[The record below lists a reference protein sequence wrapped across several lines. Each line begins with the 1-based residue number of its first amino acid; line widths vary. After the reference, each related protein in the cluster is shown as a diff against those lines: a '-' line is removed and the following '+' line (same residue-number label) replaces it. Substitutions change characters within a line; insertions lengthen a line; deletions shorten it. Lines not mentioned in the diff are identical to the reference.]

1 LPRKISPFVGAQVR
15 KRAEFLCEYCH
26 TDERWQLVPFTIDHV
41 EPISAGGAGGVENLA
56 LACFHC
62 NRRKSNKQFVGQTP
76 IFNPRKMRWSEHF
89 VWSSDKLKIIAL
101 TEIGKAAIE
110 LLELNRLRIL
120 LLREADAQINRH
132 PPPKDPIQI

>member
-1 LPRKISPFVGAQVR
+1 
-15 KRAEFLCEYCH
+15 
-26 TDERWQLVPFTIDHV
+26 
-41 EPISAGGAGGVENLA
+41 
-56 LACFHC
+56 
-62 NRRKSNKQFVGQTP
+62 
-76 IFNPRKMRWSEHF
+76 MRWSEHF